1 MIGWKR
7 VEAAISAA
15 EGFDCSTKY
24 ESRHQR
30 PDAFERIGVFLAGV
44 GEVVHVLE
52 VEPEFGRGAEVL
64 AEAQRGGGGDAL
76 TALDDGSDPAVG
88 QAGILG
94 KPVLGDAQI
103 AERFLERLTGMGI
116 VKEWGGFHGGFP
128 VCKALNHAGKMILF
142 TVFVNRDFSYM
153 GSDDSDS
160 HPLPMQRLQHG

>member
-1 MIGWKR
+1 MIWWKR

-15 EGFDCSTKY
+15 DGFDSSTKY

-30 PDAFERIGVFLAGV
+30 PDEFERIGMFLAGV

-52 VEPEFGRGAEVL
+52 VEPVFGRGAEIF

-116 VKEWGGFHGGFP
+116 VKEWGGFHGGF
-128 VCKALNHAGKMILF
+128 
-142 TVFVNRDFSYM
+142 S
-153 GSDDSDS
+153 GS
-160 HPLPMQRLQHG
+160 LRC

>member
-1 MIGWKR
+1 MLGGKR

-15 EGFDCSTKY
+15 DGFDCSTRS

-30 PDAFERIGVFLAGV
+30 RDAFERVGQLFAGV

-52 VEPEFGRGAEVL
+52 VEPVFGRGAEVF

-116 VKEWGGFHGGFP
+116 LKERGGFHGGF
-128 VCKALNHAGKMILF
+128 
-142 TVFVNRDFSYM
+142 S
-153 GSDDSDS
+153 GS
-160 HPLPMQRLQHG
+160 LRC